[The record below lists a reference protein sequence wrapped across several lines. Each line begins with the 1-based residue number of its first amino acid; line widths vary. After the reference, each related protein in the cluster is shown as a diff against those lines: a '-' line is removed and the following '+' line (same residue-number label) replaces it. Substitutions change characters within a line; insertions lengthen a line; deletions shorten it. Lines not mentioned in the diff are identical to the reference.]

1 MVFLEGSKFF
11 FFLKNQEYSSY
22 IPHPFSTLRPLDI
35 SLKLVD
41 LDLWELGLL
50 GVRWG
55 QGS

>member
-41 LDLWELGLL
+41 LDLWEVGLL